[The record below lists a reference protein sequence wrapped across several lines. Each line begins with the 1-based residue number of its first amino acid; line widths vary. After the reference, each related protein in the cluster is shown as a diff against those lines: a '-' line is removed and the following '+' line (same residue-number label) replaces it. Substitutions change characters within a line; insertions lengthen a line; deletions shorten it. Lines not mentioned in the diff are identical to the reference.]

1 MRADGGGVSHGV
13 RKFETH
19 QELILHY
26 EKWHEDNGILKN
38 PSISW
43 KAM

>member
-1 MRADGGGVSHGV
+1 MEDGCPMVYS
-13 RKFETH
+13 KFETH